1 VRHQCELLDL
11 CRSSYYYQCCPE
23 TEENLALMRRLDE
36 LHLAQPVY
44 GSRKLTVLLRQEGLA
59 VNRKRVVRLLRL
71 MGIEAIYAKP
81 RTSLPEP
88 GHQIYPYLLRDLAVT
103 GPDQVWCSDITY
115 RPMAAGFMY
124 LVAVMDW
131 WSRYVLG
138 WRLSN
143 TLEAA
148 FCVDAW
154 EAALRAGR
162 QAPLISN
169 TDQGS
174 QFTSPMFID
183 AVESAGVDVSMD
195 GRGRWID
202 NRFIE
207 RLWRSAKYEDIYLQ
221 DYGDGLAAGRGLG
234 RWFDGYITRSVRTK
248 RWVMRRR
255 QKCTLIPALTGPNP
269 PAGKRC
275 SPRDQGRSKRLE
287 VMPPAAVSIGT
298 RRKRRA
304 RTGSARHG
312 SFSLF
317 QMVLERRVNDRQTKV
332 AMTADRENPSYFLR
346 SVV

>member
-1 VRHQCELLDL
+1 
-11 CRSSYYYQCCPE
+11 
-23 TEENLALMRRLDE
+23 MRRLDE
-36 LHLAQPVY
+36 LHLDYPAY
-44 GSRKLTVLLRQEGLA
+44 GSRRLTVLLQREA
-59 VNRKRVVRLLRL
+59 REVNRKRVARLLQL
-71 MGIEAIYAKP
+71 MGVQAVYPK
-81 RTSLPEP
+81 RSLSQP
-88 GHQIYPYLLRDLAVT
+88 GEGHRIYPYLLEGLEIS

-115 RPMAAGFMY
+115 VPMAYGFMY

-234 RWFDGYITRSVRTK
+234 RWFEGYNQERPHQALGYATPAEVYFDPGAHGAQPAT
-248 RWVMRRR
+248 WEAMQP
-255 QKCTLIPALTGPNP
+255 QKSRP
-269 PAGKRC
+269 
-275 SPRDQGRSKRLE
+275 D
-287 VMPPAAVSIGT
+287 
-298 RRKRRA
+298 RK
-304 RTGSARHG
+304 T
-312 SFSLF
+312 
-317 QMVLERRVNDRQTKV
+317 
-332 AMTADRENPSYFLR
+332 
-346 SVV
+346 